1 MSYKIGGKL
10 EPVGMVETDKI
21 INTNNLFQK
30 ETTTTTKTTK
40 TTIKN
45 DIIDS
50 SSLTKEF
57 IKKLLNSTE
66 YQQKRTEE
74 RENIEKN
81 KKFKTVNIS
90 PNISYIVFDQ
100 VKIVDMTPPIGM
112 SIDDYE

>member
-10 EPVGMVETDKI
+10 EPVGMVKTDKI

-30 ETTTTTKTTK
+30 ETTKTTK

-50 SSLTKEF
+50 SSLTEEF

-74 RENIEKN
+74 RKNIEKN